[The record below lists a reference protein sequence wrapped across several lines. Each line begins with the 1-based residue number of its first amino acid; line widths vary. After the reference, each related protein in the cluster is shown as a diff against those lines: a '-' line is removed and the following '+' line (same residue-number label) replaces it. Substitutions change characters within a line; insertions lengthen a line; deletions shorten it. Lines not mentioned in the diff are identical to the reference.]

1 MLKNENHAEITDH
14 DGKASILWNA
24 FKERMGSSDNPKMH
38 FNLEETIDTPT
49 LTEDQK
55 TALEL
60 PFSTKEIDDCIKDL
74 PNDKSPG
81 PDGFNNEFIKNCW
94 SIIGDDVR
102 ALINDFHQ
110 GKITLESI
118 NSSLISLIPKTD
130 NPSSPNDFR
139 PISLLNSV
147 FKIITKLLA
156 NRLQKIILNIVH
168 KNQYGFLQ
176 KRSIQDCLGWAFEYL
191 FQCHKSREE
200 ILVLK
205 LDFEK
210 AFDKIEHGTILDIL
224 KAKGFGNKWINWIR
238 NIFSN
243 ASSAVLLNGVPGKKF
258 YCRRGVRQGD
268 PLSPLLF
275 VLAAYF
281 LQSILNKALRQ
292 NLLSL
297 PINCPSCPD
306 FPIIQYA
313 DDTLVIMKAD
323 ATQLT
328 CLRAL
333 LTTFAYSTGLKVNYQ
348 KSSMVPINMNEERL
362 SHFTSTF
369 NCQSGSFPFTYL
381 GLPLGITKPS
391 LEYFLPMVQRVQRK
405 LCGIADFLNYGV

>member
-1 MLKNENHAEITDH
+1 
-14 DGKASILWNA
+14 
-24 FKERMGSSDNPKMH
+24 
-38 FNLEETIDTPT
+38 
-49 LTEDQK
+49 
-55 TALEL
+55 
-60 PFSTKEIDDCIKDL
+60 
-74 PNDKSPG
+74 
-81 PDGFNNEFIKNCW
+81 
-94 SIIGDDVR
+94 
-102 ALINDFHQ
+102 
-110 GKITLESI
+110 
-118 NSSLISLIPKTD
+118 
-130 NPSSPNDFR
+130 
-139 PISLLNSV
+139 
-147 FKIITKLLA
+147 
-156 NRLQKIILNIVH
+156 VH

-275 VLAAYF
+275 VLAADF

-297 PINCPSCPD
+297 PIICPSCPD

-381 GLPLGITKPS
+381 GLPLGITKPT
-391 LEYFLPMVQRVQRK
+391 LEYFIPMVQRVQKR
-405 LCGIADFLNYGV
+405 LGGIADFLDYGGKLQMVNSVLASLPIFYMSCFEVPVTIKDQVIKYMRHCLWRKRNAEVQAKGSALISWKKVCRPKKQGGLGVLNLEIQNKALLLKNLHKFYNNLDIPWVHLIRSSYYENGSLPGTKLEGSFWWKAHLKLIDHYKKMAR